1 MKKLIFILTVSA
13 NSLIINQLSA
23 QEVTTKASVCP
34 TEFYGEKTISGET
47 LDKNSWTAAHNY
59 LPIGSIV
66 EIINL
71 KNKKKVTVRINE
83 EETADPES
91 TVEVTQIV
99 AKALDLVD
107 NTLTN
112 VKLRIISLGKSAI
125 STVSVAKKTESNIC
139 LEFPSHDYIIP
150 KHK

>member
-1 MKKLIFILTVSA
+1 MKKLICILTISA

-23 QEVTTKASVCP
+23 QEVTTKVSICP
-34 TEFYGEKTISGET
+34 TEFYGEKTISGEV

-91 TVEVTQIV
+91 TVEVTQVV
-99 AKALDLVD
+99 AKALELVE

-125 STVSVAKKTESNIC
+125 STVSSVKKSESNIC
-139 LEFPSHDYIIP
+139 LDFPAHDYISP